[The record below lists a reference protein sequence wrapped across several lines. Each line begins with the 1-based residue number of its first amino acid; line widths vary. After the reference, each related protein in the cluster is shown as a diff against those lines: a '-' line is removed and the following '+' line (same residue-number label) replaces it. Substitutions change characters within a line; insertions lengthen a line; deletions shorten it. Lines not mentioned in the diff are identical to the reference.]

1 MRLRFPRE
9 QGAFFFLRQHT
20 AAGADSGTEV
30 PLSPLFCGEIAVW
43 HILILQ
49 NTGRGGE
56 IAVWRIFIL
65 HNTGRGGEIAVW
77 RIFILHNTGRGDE
90 IAMWR
95 ILILHNAGYSE
106 PLVAGA
112 DASKLNVFSSIVEF
126 VLSLVVPLNFAA
138 PSGLL

>member
-49 NTGRGGE
+49 
-56 IAVWRIFIL
+56 
-65 HNTGRGGEIAVW
+65 NTGRGGEIAVW